1 MPKEK
6 INRWAIRNK
15 RLRAENHF
23 NRVMCEYITYK
34 YGEIAMECTE
44 FYDQLME
51 KYPTKSTKTYKGSK
65 EFKKWVSSKIA
76 AYCNENTEQE
86 TRDEHAQQETS
97 DEHAQQETRDEHA
110 QQETSDEHAEQETR
124 DEHAQ
129 QETSDEHAQQETSD
143 EHAQQETS
151 DEHAEQARGNLINQ
165 ALLLADNEV
174 ENIIAEL
181 ENGDVP
187 LDTNDDEGIH
197 LDLYEEFVGDI
208 SSLDMEIELN
218 DNIFW

>member
-15 RLRAENHF
+15 RIRAENHF

-34 YGEIAMECTE
+34 YGEIAIECTE

-65 EFKKWVSSKIA
+65 EFKTWVSSQIA

-86 TRDEHAQQETS
+86 TS
-97 DEHAQQETRDEHA
+97 DEHAE
-110 QQETSDEHAEQETR
+110 QETSDEHAEQETS
-124 DEHAQ
+124 DEHAE
-129 QETSDEHAQQETSD
+129 QETSDEHAEQETSD
-143 EHAQQETS
+143 EHAEQETS
-151 DEHAEQARGNLINQ
+151 DEHAEQETSDEQAEQARGNLINQ
-165 ALLLADNEV
+165 ELLLADNEV

-181 ENGDVP
+181 ENGGVP

-197 LDLYEEFVGDI
+197 LDLYEELVGDI
-208 SSLDMEIELN
+208 SSLDVEIELN